1 MQRTL
6 REEKGQ
12 ALALALIALAAGFLL
27 VTPFVDSVS
36 TKLLASRKYRAS
48 VVEQY
53 AGDAG
58 IEDAIW
64 RINYESV
71 VITPGSTLSY
81 ALDEPVNGIIANVS
95 VTRISG
101 GQGGG
106 QGQGQGGA
114 GGKNYDIVSSAGD
127 TTIEVSVNVLAGDV
141 SIVSWQRN

>member
-27 VTPFVDSVS
+27 VTPFLNSVS

-48 VVEQY
+48 IVEQY

-64 RINYESV
+64 RVRFEGV

-81 ALDEPVNGIIANVS
+81 ALDEPFNGITASVS
-95 VTRISG
+95 VTRVSG
-101 GQGGG
+101 GQGG
-106 QGQGQGGA
+106 GQGQGGA

-127 TTIEVSVNVLAGDV
+127 TTDEVSVNVLAGDV